1 MFHTLIIREALP
13 LSLRVSLSACGT
25 QPSSGLKLSRTV
37 CCVYLRIRIN
47 MVLALTEQQR
57 KKIIAMDIFGHQ
69 QFVSGLK
76 VWSMSWSVC
85 FALQLLFQRASELHL
100 FISGL

>member
-1 MFHTLIIREALP
+1 
-13 LSLRVSLSACGT
+13 
-25 QPSSGLKLSRTV
+25 
-37 CCVYLRIRIN
+37 

-76 VWSMSWSVC
+76 VWKHQNCIFSSMASDGCMDMYVQHLDAH
-85 FALQLLFQRASELHL
+85 ALAAYNVV
-100 FISGL
+100 GLVVVGH

>member
-1 MFHTLIIREALP
+1 
-13 LSLRVSLSACGT
+13 
-25 QPSSGLKLSRTV
+25 
-37 CCVYLRIRIN
+37 

-76 VWSMSWSVC
+76 VWNAH
-85 FALQLLFQRASELHL
+85 ALAAYNVV
-100 FISGL
+100 GLVVVGH